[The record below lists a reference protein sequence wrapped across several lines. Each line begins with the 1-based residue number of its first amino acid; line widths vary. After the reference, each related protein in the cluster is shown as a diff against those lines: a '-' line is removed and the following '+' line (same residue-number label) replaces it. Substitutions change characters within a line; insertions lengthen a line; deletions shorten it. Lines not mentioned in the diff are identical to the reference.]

1 MVANRKIST
10 LIFAALLGFG
20 LATDADA
27 RAGGGSSAG
36 SRGGRTS
43 SAPPATQTA
52 PQGAA
57 PFERSTAQPGQSSTG
72 QSSSA
77 RAAQPQRGGL
87 FSGGFGSG
95 LMGGLLGGFLGA
107 GLFGLFTGN
116 GLFGGMG
123 GLTSILGLV
132 LQLGLIYLLFRLV
145 MGFIRSRRPA
155 MQGAAF
161 ESGHGERGLFG
172 GLVGG
177 RPQDGA
183 AGGGSGIFG
192 GRAPDTAPQSRRLD
206 VTAADFAAFEQH
218 LAAVQGAYTGED
230 RGALAKLA
238 TAEMA
243 GYFAADFAENARKGL
258 RNDVSDP
265 RFLQG
270 DLSEAWRE
278 DAAEFASVA
287 MRFSLIDTMV
297 DRSTGKVV
305 SGDPTRPQEVTELWT
320 FTRRVGGAASDWV
333 LSAIQQA

>member
-1 MVANRKIST
+1 MVPHRKIVT
-10 LIFAALLGFG
+10 MVFAALLGWG

-36 SRGGRTS
+36 SRGGRTF

-57 PFERSTAQPGQSSTG
+57 PFERSMAQPGQSSFG
-72 QSSSA
+72 

-95 LMGGLLGGFLGA
+95 LMGGLVGGLLGA

-116 GLFGGMG
+116 GLFGGMS
-123 GLTSILGLV
+123 GLSSILGLA
-132 LQLGLIYLLFRLV
+132 LQLGLLYLLFRFV

-155 MQGAAF
+155 TQGAAF
-161 ESGHGERGLFG
+161 DSGQGERGLFG

-177 RPQDGA
+177 KPQEGGLSGSGVF
-183 AGGGSGIFG
+183 GGGRPSAQP
-192 GRAPDTAPQSRRLD
+192 RSRRLD
-206 VTAADFAAFEQH
+206 VTPADFAAFEQR
-218 LAAVQGAYTGED
+218 LAAVQAAYAKED
-230 RGALAKLA
+230 RAALTSLA
-238 TAEMA
+238 TAEMVR
-243 GYFAADFAENARKGL
+243 YFADELAANAAKGL
-258 RNDVSDP
+258 RNDVSNV

-270 DLSEAWRE
+270 DLSEAWSE
-278 DAAEFASVA
+278 GTADYATVA

-297 DRSTGKVV
+297 DRATGRIV
-305 SGDPTRPQEVTELWT
+305 SGDPTTPQEATELWT
-320 FTRRVGGAASDWV
+320 FTRHAGGAASDWV